1 MSRLWES
8 PAPAREGET
17 SPVVVAPSSLCPGL
31 CLVSPA
37 AMIEQ
42 IAKVLEQGVDVR
54 TRAVDTLRR
63 QGEKR
68 RLRRRLFSR
77 RL

>member
-1 MSRLWES
+1 MEEKMDFLKELPGEEETERTGEE
-8 PAPAREGET
+8 EGKVSDLPEI
-17 SPVVVAPSSLCPGL
+17 SLFN
-31 CLVSPA
+31 
-37 AMIEQ
+37 
-42 IAKVLEQGVDVR
+42 